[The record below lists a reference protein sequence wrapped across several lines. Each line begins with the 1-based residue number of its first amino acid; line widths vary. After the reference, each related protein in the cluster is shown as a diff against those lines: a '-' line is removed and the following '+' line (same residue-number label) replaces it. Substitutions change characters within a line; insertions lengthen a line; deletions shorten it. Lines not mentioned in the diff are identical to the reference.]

1 LKKYLILILLSFS
14 TSFVFSQDDVWTLE
28 RCIDYALKNNIEIK
42 QSGLQKEV
50 TEARITMSKQAF
62 LPDLNFTGD
71 HVYFFGRS
79 IDPTTNTFNNTTT
92 QTNTFSLSSNIDLFT
107 GLSNF
112 YTLKKNKLEL
122 EAISLDQENL
132 KNEIQLNIAVAYL
145 NILQSEEQ
153 LKQAKIQVDNL
164 YKQKEMVQI
173 MAESGVVP
181 EADAIEVESAI
192 INQLEIIENFEFQLK
207 SSLLNLKNI
216 LQLPFSENFQ
226 IQSIDDVEI
235 DTSFHFISVDIITQ
249 NAINWHP
256 SIKSF
261 FYKNQT
267 SELDIKIAKSNY
279 IPRISMF
286 GGSTTNY
293 SNRFVNFDG
302 TFSVVPVGFSLD
314 NPFDVI
320 VAPTPNFSKVPFGN
334 QLTNNISYVLGLRL
348 SVPIYNKGEIKNA
361 VTFQKINQKQNQ
373 YNYESSLW
381 KLQYDIEQKVL
392 ETKSSFEQY
401 KISLKGVTNSAS
413 SYVVASERYKAGII
427 NIYEFI
433 NAQNNF
439 FISESRLVQQKYKHI
454 FNQLIIDY
462 YNGEDL
468 KL

>member
-1 LKKYLILILLSFS
+1 MKKYLTLILLSFS
-14 TSFVFSQDDVWTLE
+14 TSFVFSQDDLWTLE

-42 QSGLQKEV
+42 QSDLQKEV
-50 TEARITMSKQAF
+50 TEAQLVMNKQAF
-62 LPDLNFTGD
+62 LPNLNFNGD

-112 YTLKKNKLEL
+112 HKLKKSKLEL

-153 LKQAKIQVDNL
+153 LKQANIQVENL
-164 YKQKEMVQI
+164 YKQREMVQI
-173 MAESGVVP
+173 MVESGVAP
-181 EADAIEVESAI
+181 EADIIEVESAI
-192 INQLEIIENFEFQLK
+192 INQLEIIENIKLQLN
-207 SSLLNLKNI
+207 SAFLNLKSI
-216 LQLPFSENFQ
+216 LQLPFSENIKVQ
-226 IQSIDDVEI
+226 TVYDIEI
-235 DTSFHFISVDIITQ
+235 DTSFHFISVESVTQ

-256 SIKSF
+256 SIKGF

-267 SELDIKIAKSNY
+267 SELDVKIAKSNF

-302 TFSVVPVGFSLD
+302 TFSIVPVGFSLD

-320 VAPTPNFSKVPFGN
+320 VAPTPNFSKVPFGS

-348 SVPIYNKGEIKNA
+348 SVPIYNRGEIKNA

-373 YNYESSLW
+373 FNYESSLW
-381 KLQYDIEQKVL
+381 RLQYDIEQKAL

-401 KISLKGVTNSAS
+401 KIALRGVTNSAS

-439 FISESRLVQQKYKHI
+439 FISESRLVQQKYKHV